1 MKNPKVDELIL
12 SADKWPAEMAYLRG
26 ILLGCLLEET
36 YKWASPVYM
45 FGGKNLVGIASL
57 KEHCALNFFK
67 GGLLQDE
74 EKLLIKPGD
83 HTQFG
88 RWMKFKSVEEIQAK
102 EATIKAYVFEAI
114 EAEKLG
120 LKLEKRE
127 PATLQAPEELEAPD
141 LLVDRSIKEPMMNP
155 KSPPPN
161 VRVVK

>member
-1 MKNPKVDELIL
+1 MKNPNVDELIL

-114 EAEKLG
+114 EAEKFADMLNNH
-120 LKLEKRE
+120 KH
-127 PATLQAPEELEAPD
+127 
-141 LLVDRSIKEPMMNP
+141 
-155 KSPPPN
+155 
-161 VRVVK
+161 